1 MTDGVAGQTGEQ
13 IELLL
18 ALRKIEEL
26 WQKGFE
32 GSITL
37 HIGNDRG
44 IKFETRTFERLG
56 TDRRSTARDGEDRR
70 RPK

>member
-1 MTDGVAGQTGEQ
+1 MTDGVAGLTGED

-26 WQKGFE
+26 WQKGFV

-37 HIGNDRG
+37 HVADDRG
-44 IKFETRTFERLG
+44 IKFETRTFER
-56 TDRRSTARDGEDRR
+56 RGEGQR
-70 RPK
+70 KS

>member
-1 MTDGVAGQTGEQ
+1 MTDGVAGLTGED
-13 IELLL
+13 IELLI

-26 WQKGFE
+26 WQKGFV

-37 HIGNDRG
+37 HVGGDRG

-56 TDRRSTARDGEDRR
+56 PAEKRRKS
-70 RPK
+70 